1 MLEHTQTIGAVAE
14 QHVTRLRHPLSSHIK
29 AANDSRSLIARA
41 ECAMQNDDRDEVR
54 MLIAEA
60 ARKLNGILYE
70 TR

>member
-1 MLEHTQTIGAVAE
+1 MLDRTQTLGAVAE
-14 QHVTRLRHPLSSHIK
+14 QHVTRLRPPLSSHIK

-41 ECAMQNDDRDEVR
+41 ECAMQNDDKDEAR

>member
-1 MLEHTQTIGAVAE
+1 MLDRTQTLGAVAE
-14 QHVTRLRHPLSSHIK
+14 QHVTLPTPPLSSHIK

-41 ECAMQNDDRDEVR
+41 ECAMQNDDKDEAR